1 MSDNRVNISSTI
13 LRAIKMFGGVQVVS
27 NICSV
32 VLNKLVAVWIGPA
45 GMGMF
50 SIFNSAIDMLRSGT
64 SLGLRTS
71 AVRDIAM
78 AHGSGDAM
86 ALSRIVAVVRR
97 WAWFISIFGA
107 VTTMALAPA
116 LSLWSFGSTD
126 HLWDFVLLACV
137 LLFNGFANSELAI
150 LQGLEKL
157 KRLANASLLG
167 TVMGLVLSIPLF
179 YWLRIDSILFS
190 LIVYHASLLVAALIY
205 RHKGSAKVTVSN
217 KEALREGSAFV
228 KLGLLMTLS
237 EFITMLFNYIFSAYL
252 NRVAGT
258 EIVGFYQAGYSLV
271 GRYFGLIFTAIGM
284 EYYPRIT
291 RVCHSRLRTRV
302 FASQEVNIMML
313 CLLPIISIFLI
324 ARELIVS
331 ILYSGEFRAIIP
343 YISFAIVG
351 TVMRAYSWFLAI
363 VIVARGDGKI
373 YIVTETLSVLTGFA
387 LNVACYHLWGLAG
400 LGMAF
405 CLWYAAYCLIVGVV
419 YFHRYGYSLSR
430 QSSLLS
436 LFTLAF
442 CAAIVF
448 LLNEGWLWAAIAA
461 TAIISLFAGIRL
473 RRLVSH
479 R

>member
-1 MSDNRVNISSTI
+1 
-13 LRAIKMFGGVQVVS
+13 MFGGVQVVS

-45 GMGMF
+45 GMGLF

-64 SLGLRTS
+64 SLGLRTR
-71 AVRDIAM
+71 AVRDIAR
-78 AHGSGDAM
+78 AHSSGDTK
-86 ALSRIVAVVRR
+86 ALNRIVAVVRR

-167 TVMGLVLSIPLF
+167 TVMGLVLS
-179 YWLRIDSILFS
+179 
-190 LIVYHASLLVAALIY
+190 SLLVAALIY

-400 LGMAF
+400 LGVAF

-419 YFHRYGYSLSR
+419 YFRRYGYSLSR